1 MARRAYTIV
10 ATNYKGGN
18 GKSTVLSAAAAECA
32 IRGFRVGIMDVD
44 SQPSNIAYFLGVPRE
59 DNLFRALIGDQVGD
73 GKDAR
78 FIPVPLNHLVREV
91 PYDSWYAPVV
101 DIDSE
106 TDTLVP
112 LAAQPPVGKL
122 FILPSGDNTF
132 RIPGLLPDAELVDD
146 LIDEFVDEYQLDFLF
161 IDTPGAPSHWN
172 ALIYRNSDAFI
183 YVTEAETASLA
194 GLVEVSGQVERFSRR
209 RVRKGLPPIKL
220 LGIVP
225 NKVRLKA
232 HYDNLRDLG
241 VAYEGLVAPP
251 LRLLRTYAKIIDY
264 GQTIRAYAPNSPEA
278 FEMYRAVEFLF
289 AQVPT

>member
-1 MARRAYTIV
+1 MAKDAYVIV

-18 GKSTVLSAAAAECA
+18 GKTTVLSSTAAECA
-32 IRGFRVGIMDVD
+32 NRGFRVGIMDVD
-44 SQPSNIAYFLGVPRE
+44 SQPSNIAFFLGVPRE
-59 DNLFRALIGDQVGD
+59 DNLFRALIGDKVGE
-73 GKDAR
+73 GNDAR
-78 FIPVPLNHLVREV
+78 FVPVPLNHLVREV
-91 PYDSWYAPVV
+91 PHDSWYSPAVA
-101 DIDSE
+101 IDSD

-112 LAAQPPVGKL
+112 LDVQPVPGKM

-132 RIPGLLPDAELVDD
+132 RVPGLLPDAELVDD
-146 LIDEFVDEYQLDFLF
+146 LVDEFIEEYQLDFLF

-194 GLVEVSGQVERFSRR
+194 GLVEVTGQVERFSRR
-209 RVRKGLPPIKL
+209 RQRKGLPPIKL

-241 VAYEGLVAPP
+241 KAYPGLVAPP

-264 GQTIRAYAPNSPEA
+264 GQTIRAYAPSSPEA
-278 FEMYRAVEFLF
+278 FEMYRAVDFLF
-289 AQVPT
+289 QQVTS